1 MTSNHANAIF
11 QWQANLLFHKTK
23 VRPVPKDY
31 PIPLIPIYTKEIY
44 FYKNKTN
51 LWNIYTINMK
61 NNLTLK
67 TIIPNE

>member
-1 MTSNHANAIF
+1 MQYAVLSMTGKP
-11 QWQANLLFHKTK
+11 LFHKTK

-51 LWNIYTINMK
+51 L
-61 NNLTLK
+61 
-67 TIIPNE
+67 